1 VTARPP
7 IGHLRAAA
15 RRVPCPSPTLHAH
28 GTAEGRRGG
37 DGGGPPRRS
46 RLLAA
51 SHARLTPGRHPGPGY
66 GLAAWLLARVG
77 RVPRAPR
84 EPVRPPHQPTADGP
98 PRSWSMPA
106 AAPAHRL
113 RTGEADPSSVANP
126 DLFRVDRPAPVVEFR
141 QDSPRDRA
149 AVGERRA
156 ARPPS
161 GALPDAAGGTTD
173 ETARLHR
180 PGGLRRRGHAPLRRP
195 IPRSTS
201 PRRGVRGCRPS
212 ERATPGGFPW
222 SARAG
227 AVAAG
232 RSGRSASAVA
242 TTVRWS
248 GSSPARPASERRRG
262 SGPGQG
268 RGRTR
273 AGSPAGDRGPLPR
286 R

>member
-1 VTARPP
+1 
-7 IGHLRAAA
+7 
-15 RRVPCPSPTLHAH
+15 
-28 GTAEGRRGG
+28 
-37 DGGGPPRRS
+37 
-46 RLLAA
+46 
-51 SHARLTPGRHPGPGY
+51 
-66 GLAAWLLARVG
+66 
-77 RVPRAPR
+77 
-84 EPVRPPHQPTADGP
+84 
-98 PRSWSMPA
+98 MPA

-212 ERATPGGFPW
+212 ERATPGAPPW

-248 GSSPARPASERRRG
+248 GSSPARPASERQRG

-273 AGSPAGDRGPLPR
+273 AGGPAGDRGPLPR
-286 R
+286 RWRPPTPVGLPQPDGYRSISPDHGSRAPRRRGGPESGNEPAGTGREPRMPASRAMAWTAAQVDARSRTRRERRSRPLGRPRER